1 MIQALQSMRRGQ
13 NPLSSPHFVSSQ
25 AGAGSGASVTRL
37 DSIGKITIDGTEYLL
52 HFLIAFLHI
61 PYYDVVTNV
70 T

>member
-1 MIQALQSMRRGQ
+1 LFLRK
-13 NPLSSPHFVSSQ
+13 L
-25 AGAGSGASVTRL
+25 GAGSGASVTRL